1 MLNRLWASLIIIAA
15 IAGVSQA
22 FLQGGATVNAMTEAM
37 FSSAKTGLEMSIG
50 LASALVLWLG
60 LFEIAEAAGL
70 VTMLARLLAPVL
82 RRLMPDVPPD
92 HPALG
97 CIGMNVSMSMLGID
111 NGALPSGLKAM
122 EELERLNTT
131 PGVASRAQQ
140 MFLVYMTTSV
150 TIFPVSI
157 LGYRMQAGAAH
168 PADVFLPLLLASYAG
183 LFAGLT
189 YMAIVQRIRILDPVL
204 LIGAT
209 SLVLALSGTAWLIST
224 MPSAAIGP
232 AVALLGN
239 SILLFAV
246 VLFVAFAWWRGVAV
260 YDSFLKGASKGFGMA
275 VDLIPYIVGMLVAI
289 GLLRTSGAFALLQ
302 EALVW
307 VCGVLG
313 VDSRWALGVPQGIM
327 KAFSGGGARA
337 MMLDTFKV
345 HGPDSF
351 VGHLSSIIQGASDTT
366 FYILAA
372 CAGAAHLKNLGAA
385 VGGAI
390 FANFAGFV
398 TAVVCAQLFFG

>member
-1 MLNRLWASLIIIAA
+1 MLNRLWVFLIVVAA
-15 IAGVSQA
+15 AAGVTQTV
-22 FLQGGATVNAMTEAM
+22 LTGGATVNAMAEVM

-60 LFEIAEAAGL
+60 LFEVAAAAGL
-70 VTMLARLLAPVL
+70 VAALARLLAPFL
-82 RRLMPDVPPD
+82 RRLMPDVPQD
-92 HPALG
+92 NPALG
-97 CIGMNVSMSMLGID
+97 CIGMNVAMNMLGID

-122 EELERLNTT
+122 EELQKLNPHPDT
-131 PGVASRAQQ
+131 ASPAQQ

-183 LFAGLT
+183 LFAGLA
-189 YMAIVQRIRILDPVL
+189 YMALAQRIRLFDPVL
-204 LIGAT
+204 LAGSA
-209 SLVLALSGTAWLIST
+209 LFVFVLSGLAWVIGTL
-224 MPSAAIGP
+224 PSGDIGP

-239 SILLFAV
+239 SVLLFAV
-246 VLFVAFAWWRGVAV
+246 VLFVIVAWLRGIPV
-260 YDSFLKGASKGFGMA
+260 YDTFLKGASKGFSMA
-275 VDLIPYIVGMLVAI
+275 VNLIPYLVGMLLVI
-289 GLLRTSGAFALLQ
+289 GLLRASGAFAMLQ
-302 EALVW
+302 QALVW
-307 VCGVLG
+307 ACNVIGL
-313 VDSRWALGVPQGIM
+313 DSRWALGVPQGIM

-345 HGPDSF
+345 YGPDSF
-351 VGHLSSIIQGASDTT
+351 VGQLSAIIQGSTDTT

-372 CAGAAHLKNLGAA
+372 CAGAAQLKNLGSA
-385 VGGAI
+385 VAGAI
-390 FANFAGFV
+390 FASMASFV